1 MTRWIVREALA
12 ADISSVKRLFDQHRI
27 ELGFVLRPTLE
38 KAVQAREVLVV
49 VTKGQILGAVHFHH
63 RHDKQTT
70 LYHIAVSNSKH
81 RKGIGTALIKA
92 LGEVCVVRE
101 QIHILLKCPADLS
114 ANLFYAHLGFQHE
127 RTESGKRRALH
138 IWVVKCDKFAK
149 K

>member
-12 ADISSVKRLFDQHRI
+12 ADISSVKRLFDQHRV

-38 KAVQAREVLVV
+38 KAVEAREVFVAV
-49 VTKGQILGAVHFHH
+49 AKDQILGAVHFHH
-63 RHDKQTT
+63 RRDKQTT

-101 QIHILLKCPADLS
+101 QTHILLKCPADLA
-114 ANLFYAHLGFQHE
+114 ANQFYARLGFQRE

-138 IWVVKCDKFAK
+138 VWVMECDKFTK
-149 K
+149 